1 MRLHPKI
8 FVSSVV
14 SFALL
19 TIVSCSEPTSSTSN
33 PPLVD
38 SSSVSSSGTLKFQGE
53 IISIPSPT
61 QIAVILQKASIPYQQ
76 GVVNPLTNASKYT
89 GEFKKAMNMGVYGA
103 DLAYIAN
110 YEQGQINNDYFETI
124 GDLAGELQILEH
136 IDKSLLSRLANNISN
151 KDSLLSLN
159 AQFFRAGDQ
168 YLKNAERSDLAGLI
182 LLGGWV
188 EALYL
193 SMDAAITNKDIRSM
207 LGDQKHAAAS
217 LVSLMS
223 KYNEPSL
230 EKVKV
235 EMLALGEVF
244 QEMES
249 SYEYQKPINDTKEKT
264 TYLRSKS
271 NVIVSDDQLSALR
284 EKTNSLRN
292 LIIQ

>member
-1 MRLHPKI
+1 
-8 FVSSVV
+8 
-14 SFALL
+14 
-19 TIVSCSEPTSSTSN
+19 
-33 PPLVD
+33 LVD

-76 GVVNPLTNASKYT
+76 GAVNPLTNASKYT
-89 GEFKKAMNMGVYGA
+89 GEFKNAMNMGVYGA

-159 AQFFRAGDQ
+159 AQFFRSGDQ

-188 EALYL
+188 EALYI

>member
-1 MRLHPKI
+1 MRLHPKF
-8 FVSSVV
+8 FVSIVV
-14 SFALL
+14 LLALL
-19 TIVSCSEPTSSTSN
+19 SVVSCSEPTSTASN

-38 SSSVSSSGTLKFQGE
+38 SSSVSSSGTVKFQGE

-61 QIAVILQKASIPYQQ
+61 QIAVILQKANIPYQQ
-76 GVVNPLTNASKYT
+76 GIVNPLTNAPKYT
-89 GEFKKAMNMGVYGA
+89 AEFKKALNMGVYGA

-159 AQFFRAGDQ
+159 AQFFRSGDK

-188 EALYL
+188 EALYISL
-193 SMDAAITNKDIRSM
+193 DAAVTNKDIRSM
-207 LGDQKHAAAS
+207 LGEQKHAAAS
-217 LVSLMS
+217 LVNLMS
-223 KYNEPSL
+223 KYNDPSL

-235 EMLALGEVF
+235 EMVALGDIFE
-244 QEMES
+244 EMES
-249 SYEYQKPINDTKEKT
+249 TYEYQKPINDTKEKT

-271 NVIVSDDQLSALR
+271 SVVVSDNQLASLR
-284 EKTNSLRN
+284 EKTISLRN